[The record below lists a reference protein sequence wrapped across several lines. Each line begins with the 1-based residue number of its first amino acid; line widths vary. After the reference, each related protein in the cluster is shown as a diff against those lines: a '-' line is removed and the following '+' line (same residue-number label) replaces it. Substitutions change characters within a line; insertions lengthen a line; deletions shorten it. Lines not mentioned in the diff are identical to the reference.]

1 MAEFKEIS
9 PDAPV
14 VQKVTNWFE
23 NRLPSAFYIYKRDMA
38 EYYAPKNFNWWY
50 IFGSLAMLVL
60 VIQIVTGIFLVMH
73 YKPDANLNAAGV
85 PVAFASVEYIM
96 RDVPWGWLIRYMHST
111 GASAFFVV
119 VYLHMFRGLIYGSYR
134 KPRELV
140 WLFGCGIFLV
150 LMAEA
155 FMGYLLPWGQMS
167 YWGAQVIVNLFSAIP
182 FVGPDLALLIRGDYV
197 VGDATL
203 NRFFSFHVIAVPLVL
218 LGLVVAHLMAL
229 HDVGSNNPD
238 GVEIKAGPKGNRW
251 SVSAPA
257 DGVPFH
263 PYYTVHDIFGVSMF
277 LMVFSAIVFFA
288 PEFGGYFLEFNNFIP
303 ADPLVTPLHIAP
315 VWYFTPFYS
324 MLRAITSEMMYA
336 LIACVLAAAL
346 FAVLKSKLAAMFKVV
361 VLGAAAVTVVLML
374 AIDAKFWGVVT
385 MGGAVIILF
394 FLPWLDNSPVKS
406 IRYRP
411 SWNKWLYT
419 VFVINFLILGYLGVQ
434 PPSPVGERVS
444 QVGTL
449 FYFGF
454 FLLMPWWSRLGE
466 FKQVPSR
473 VTFKPH

>member
-1 MAEFKEIS
+1 
-9 PDAPV
+9 
-14 VQKVTNWFE
+14 
-23 NRLPSAFYIYKRDMA
+23 
-38 EYYAPKNFNWWY
+38 
-50 IFGSLAMLVL
+50 
-60 VIQIVTGIFLVMH
+60 
-73 YKPDANLNAAGV
+73 
-85 PVAFASVEYIM
+85 
-96 RDVPWGWLIRYMHST
+96 
-111 GASAFFVV
+111 
-119 VYLHMFRGLIYGSYR
+119 
-134 KPRELV
+134 
-140 WLFGCGIFLV
+140 
-150 LMAEA
+150 
-155 FMGYLLPWGQMS
+155 
-167 YWGAQVIVNLFSAIP
+167 
-182 FVGPDLALLIRGDYV
+182 
-197 VGDATL
+197 
-203 NRFFSFHVIAVPLVL
+203 
-218 LGLVVAHLMAL
+218 MAL

-346 FAVLKSKLAAMFKVV
+346 FAVLKSKLAAMFKLV